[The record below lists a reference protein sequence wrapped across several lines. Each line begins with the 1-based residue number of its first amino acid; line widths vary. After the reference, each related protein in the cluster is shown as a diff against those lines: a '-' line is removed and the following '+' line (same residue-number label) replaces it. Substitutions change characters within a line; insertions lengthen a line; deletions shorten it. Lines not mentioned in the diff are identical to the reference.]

1 MPPTPS
7 EPRLGLRSP
16 LAYHIFRA
24 LWLASVVSNVG
35 TWMQNVAGVWLV
47 TTLTTSALLVAL
59 MQTASSLPAFLL
71 SMPAGAIGDIIDR
84 RRLLLFTQGFMAV
97 VAVGLGAATLLGNI
111 TAVGVLGFTLLLGLG
126 SALNGPIWQALPIE
140 LVPRPVLP
148 FAITLAGV
156 SNNIAR
162 AIGPALGGLLIA
174 YYSPGWVFILNG
186 LSFVGTWVVVYRWR
200 REAQPTNGP
209 AENFAGALRTGLRYV
224 QYSPPLLA
232 VLVRTFAFGTG
243 ASALW
248 ALLSLVVARRL
259 HLQAGSYAVML
270 SWLGAGA
277 VSGAL
282 VIGRIGHR
290 FNLNRR
296 VLVGTLVF
304 VGTNLSLA
312 LVESEYWLF
321 PVMFLTGMAWLIVMT
336 SFSTSVQL
344 HVPKWVQARAVS
356 IYMLVF
362 QAGMSLG
369 SVGWGELADHVS
381 LTPTLLAAA
390 AWMAASLVLAL
401 PYPMPQPEGLDLS
414 PAEPGPDGLP
424 PPDEAIEGEAGPVIV
439 MIAYDV
445 ALADHPA
452 FQAAAQQLTRLRLR
466 DGALRAGVYTDLSQ
480 PTRLTEFFYVAT
492 WAEHER
498 QQRRFTRDDQLVEA
512 EVRRFHQGPEPP
524 RVTQFLA
531 FPRASNVEIVA
542 PPLQLAGTG
551 Q

>member
-1 MPPTPS
+1 M
-7 EPRLGLRSP
+7 
-16 LAYHIFRA
+16 
-24 LWLASVVSNVG
+24 
-35 TWMQNVAGVWLV
+35 
-47 TTLTTSALLVAL
+47 
-59 MQTASSLPAFLL
+59 
-71 SMPAGAIGDIIDR
+71 
-84 RRLLLFTQGFMAV
+84 
-97 VAVGLGAATLLGNI
+97 
-111 TAVGVLGFTLLLGLG
+111 
-126 SALNGPIWQALPIE
+126 
-140 LVPRPVLP
+140 
-148 FAITLAGV
+148 
-156 SNNIAR
+156 AR

-174 YYSPGWVFILNG
+174 YYSPGWVFMLNG
-186 LSFVGTWVVVYRWR
+186 LSFVGTWAVVYRWR
-200 REAQPTNGP
+200 REVPPANGP
-209 AENFAGALRTGLRYV
+209 AENFSGALRTGLRYV

-304 VGTNLSLA
+304 VGTNLCLA

-381 LTPTLLAAA
+381 LTPALLAAA
-390 AWMAASLVLAL
+390 AWMAASLALAL

-414 PAEPGPDGLP
+414 PAEPSPDGLP
-424 PPDEAIEGEAGPVIV
+424 LPRRAWPGR
-439 MIAYDV
+439 
-445 ALADHPA
+445 PA
-452 FQAAAQQLTRLRLR
+452 P
-466 DGALRAGVYTDLSQ
+466 LS
-480 PTRLTEFFYVAT
+480 
-492 WAEHER
+492 
-498 QQRRFTRDDQLVEA
+498 
-512 EVRRFHQGPEPP
+512 
-524 RVTQFLA
+524 
-531 FPRASNVEIVA
+531 
-542 PPLQLAGTG
+542 
-551 Q
+551 